1 LNCSHTGNSGTFDY
15 ISVTPPYEVV
25 DYAVLMRLISESPF
39 LGDDTFIVRSIF
51 SFSLYLV
58 LNFTLNTHFF
68 MQVVEY
74 PLKTDMLESCGHLV
88 KVIKVINVFAISR
101 NIHFFLDFCCTTY
114 KWIAKTISHYLT
126 FGVSH
131 YPGFNT

>member
-1 LNCSHTGNSGTFDY
+1 MCENSNSGISCLEISAVVNLNCSHAGNSGTFDY

-101 NIHFFLDFCCTTY
+101 NIHFF
-114 KWIAKTISHYLT
+114 
-126 FGVSH
+126 FGFLLH
-131 YPGFNT
+131 HI